1 MKKKD
6 WGYAV
11 WTLFHTL
18 ACKLKPEYS
27 KETDVLYSHII
38 TICQNLPCP
47 DCQEHASKIL
57 ASVHVK
63 HVTASKDTLIQF
75 LYVFHNMVNKS
86 TGVPDFPK
94 EGLTNYNR
102 ANTQRVVSHFIR
114 IMTTN
119 MNNEKLMMDAFRR
132 QKYMTA
138 FINYIKTNAYKYNA

>member
-18 ACKLKPEYS
+18 AYKLKPEHS
-27 KETDVLYSHII
+27 QETNMLYSHII
-38 TICQNLPCP
+38 TICHNLPCP

-57 ASVHVK
+57 AKVNAK
-63 HVTASKDTLIQF
+63 QVTASKDALINF
-75 LYVFHNMVNKS
+75 LYTFHNIVNKS

-94 EGLTNYNR
+94 EGLNMYNR
-102 ANTQRVVSHFIR
+102 ANTQRVVAHFIR
-114 IMTTN
+114 VMNTN

-138 FINYIKTNAYKYNA
+138 FINYIKTNGYKYNA

>member
-27 KETDVLYSHII
+27 NEAAVLYNHI
-38 TICQNLPCP
+38 TIICHNLPCP
-47 DCQEHASKIL
+47 DCQAHATKIL
-57 ASVHVK
+57 ARVNAKQVSC
-63 HVTASKDTLIQF
+63 SKEMLIHF
-75 LYVFHNMVNKS
+75 LYTFHNIVNKS

-94 EGLTNYNR
+94 DGLNMYNR
-102 ANTQRVVSHFIR
+102 ANTQRVVAHFMR
-114 IMTTN
+114 IMNTN

-132 QKYMTA
+132 QKYMAA
-138 FINYIKTNAYKYNA
+138 FTNYIKTNGYKYNA